1 MNKTAISFLMIF
13 FVTIHGEQ
21 RNICYSGV
29 DNKHTN
35 SSYAVFYQ
43 NTRSILSCGVLC
55 SNDVCCV
62 WFIYNETSKQC
73 LGVHHMDNGVQ
84 TSKESTALSNT
95 THYRKGKRTFRRHNI
110 FLIKQNLS

>member
-1 MNKTAISFLMIF
+1 MLLQFTVNREIFVIREWTTNTPILRMQCFIKIQEVSSHVVCNVLMMY
-13 FVTIHGEQ
+13 V
-21 RNICYSGV
+21 
-29 DNKHTN
+29 
-35 SSYAVFYQ
+35 
-43 NTRSILSCGVLC
+43 
-55 SNDVCCV
+55 VC

-73 LGVHHMDNGVQ
+73 FGVHHMDNEVQ